1 MGIWSA
7 ILSLFKKAPKVDNSV
22 VQSFDLERYIGDW
35 YEIARFDHWFERGV
49 VESKASYSLRD
60 DGKIQVLNSGMK
72 DGEPQTAKGMG
83 KTTDTS
89 GLLRVSFFG
98 PFYSDY
104 RVLMIDEKYSAAL
117 VGSGSA
123 DYLWILS
130 RKPQLDKKTKETLL
144 TEAKRRGY
152 DTSRLL
158 WVRQNIP
165 DQLNSPEAALV
176 YLEEPISF
184 QMNRD
189 VIIQKRKDNFCATG
203 TGASTECTIT
213 YLGWERFLKPNY
225 LLHAHVNLF
234 DKGERNYSIA
244 FNSCTESAHTEI
256 VDLTN
261 SETMISEIDFLS
273 HPVYYDS
280 HSPKTIVKKNGK
292 EKAIMQD
299 SNVLATISQ
308 EIENRHSYQIQITP
322 CCKLDIRYILLYIS
336 DRILSEMNIYKKGTV
351 R

>member
-1 MGIWSA
+1 MRIWSA

-49 VESKASYSLRD
+49 VESKASYSMRD

-72 DGEPQTAKGMG
+72 DGEPQTAKGTG
-83 KTTDTS
+83 KTTDTP
-89 GLLRVSFFG
+89 GLLRISFFG

-104 RVLMIDEKYSAAL
+104 RVMMIDETYSAAL
-117 VGSGSA
+117 VGNGSA

-130 RKPQLDKKTKETLL
+130 RKPQLDEKAKDALL

-152 DTSRLL
+152 DMSRLL
-158 WVRQNIP
+158 WVRQNIL
-165 DQLNSPEAALV
+165 DQQTSPEPALV

-189 VIIQKRKDNFCATG
+189 VINREKKESICATG
-203 TGASTECTIT
+203 TGVNAECTIT
-213 YLGWERFLKPNY
+213 YLGWERFFEPNY
-225 LLHAHVNLF
+225 LFHAYVNLF
-234 DKGERNYSIA
+234 DKGERNYSIT
-244 FNSCTESAHTEI
+244 FNTESVCTEI
-256 VDLTN
+256 VDLAN
-261 SETMISEIDFLS
+261 SETMISKVDFLS

-280 HSPKTIVKKNGK
+280 HSQKTIVKKNGK
-292 EKAIMQD
+292 EKAMMQD

-308 EIENRHSYQIQITP
+308 KIENRHSYQIQITP
-322 CCKLDIRYILLYIS
+322 FCKLDIRYILLYIS
-336 DRILSEMNIYKKGTV
+336 DRIKGEMDVYATAGEP
-351 R
+351 